1 MFPLEWKDPQTD
13 EISSGYRERGYLPEA
28 IVNFLAF
35 LGWNPGT
42 EQEIFSLEE
51 LIEAFS
57 FERCS
62 KSGAKFDIEKAK
74 WYNHQYLM
82 KMPDTV
88 LAELYEPTL
97 IEKGINSTTDKVSK
111 VVSLVKERIHFVSEL
126 WDQTSY
132 FFVAPESYDE
142 KTVRKR
148 WKEDTPQYMQQLV
161 ELNMQMD
168 DFSAHNQEKIVMEW
182 IKANEL
188 HTGNI
193 MNAYRLA
200 IVGEGKGPHI
210 FDITE
215 IIGKEETQNRL
226 KRAITTLS
234 VI

>member
-1 MFPLEWKDPQTD
+1 
-13 EISSGYRERGYLPEA
+13 
-28 IVNFLAF
+28 
-35 LGWNPGT
+35 
-42 EQEIFSLEE
+42 
-51 LIEAFS
+51 
-57 FERCS
+57 
-62 KSGAKFDIEKAK
+62 
-74 WYNHQYLM
+74 
-82 KMPDTV
+82 
-88 LAELYEPTL
+88 
-97 IEKGINSTTDKVSK
+97 
-111 VVSLVKERIHFVSEL
+111 
-126 WDQTSY
+126 
-132 FFVAPESYDE
+132 